1 LPAPVEAPTAKEVTP
16 TGERAAVLGSP
27 PGPAEREW
35 ARLIART
42 ADPAGLDLRDGFAA
56 FESALER
63 GDLAA
68 ARAVASETLNIA
80 RLRRTG
86 AGGTPRALRDLS
98 IALDNV
104 GQVERELGN
113 LEAARSAY
121 RESLELFRRLREAV
135 GDTPQA
141 LRDLS
146 ISLDNVSRVERDLGN
161 LEAARSAFRESLEIA
176 RRLRRSFPD
185 QPQFQQDLARLG
197 ARSKGL
203 IDQS

>member
-1 LPAPVEAPTAKEVTP
+1 MSA
-16 TGERAAVLGSP
+16 GS
-27 PGPAEREW
+27 
-35 ARLIART
+35 
-42 ADPAGLDLRDGFAA
+42 
-56 FESALER
+56 SAISAIWR
-63 GDLAA
+63 
-68 ARAVASETLNIA
+68 
-80 RLRRTG
+80 
-86 AGGTPRALRDLS
+86 
-98 IALDNV
+98 
-104 GQVERELGN
+104 
-113 LEAARSAY
+113 ARSAY
-121 RESLELFRRLREAV
+121 RESLGLCRQLREAV

-161 LEAARSAFRESLEIA
+161 LEGARSAFRESLEIA